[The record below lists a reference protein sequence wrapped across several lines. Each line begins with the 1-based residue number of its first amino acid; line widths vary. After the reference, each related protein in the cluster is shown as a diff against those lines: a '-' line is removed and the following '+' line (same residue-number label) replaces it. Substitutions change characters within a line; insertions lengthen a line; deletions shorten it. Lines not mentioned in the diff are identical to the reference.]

1 MWPGQQPPGGEQNPQ
16 DPHSLQNQQNQP
28 NPYQTP
34 GYQAPNPY
42 QTPGY
47 QAPNPYQGPGYQ
59 GHPGGQW
66 GQPGVPGAPQ
76 PPQGGK
82 DGKRGRN
89 TAIAIVAAVA
99 VIAAAVVT
107 GVLVLTG
114 DDKGEKG
121 EKTAGPGAAVSPSPE
136 PSTAE
141 PDEDE
146 DSGAERDDPTN
157 PRDGVA
163 PEKPEPVVPGWKVVT
178 NAKHHN
184 AFDVPA
190 DWKLGTETTIIGY
203 GQKDEDDP
211 FSGPQVA
218 FSAPAFYKEGWCKVG
233 NSKYTR
239 ATVGS
244 KGGQGSRN
252 TAEGAEIAAEN
263 FVYFA
268 YGEQKDTVKLTKAK
282 KFSNEHG
289 ITGHIASAT
298 ATGVKKENKCDSD
311 GRVVTVSWIDGSNDL
326 RIWLL
331 ITDAGVDDEVSQ
343 ETIDKMTGSLR
354 PYAERD

>member
-16 DPHSLQNQQNQP
+16 DPHHHQQQP

-47 QAPNPYQGPGYQ
+47 QAPNPYQAQ
-59 GHPGGQW
+59 PGGQW
-66 GQPGVPGAPQ
+66 GQPGVPQ
-76 PPQGGK
+76 PPQGG
-82 DGKRGRN
+82 GKGGRN
-89 TAIAIVAAVA
+89 AAIAIVAAVA

-107 GVLVLTG
+107 GVFVLTG
-114 DDKGEKG
+114 DDKGESA
-121 EKTAGPGAAVSPSPE
+121 EGPGSSASPSTGPSAQESSQE
-136 PSTAE
+136 PSESAGT
-141 PDEDE
+141 
-146 DSGAERDDPTN
+146 ERDDPTN
-157 PRDGVA
+157 PRDGLS
-163 PEKPEPVVPGWKVVT
+163 PEKPDPVVSGWKVVT

-190 DWKLGTETTIIGY
+190 DWEVGTEGTIIGY

-218 FSAPAFYKEGWCKVG
+218 FSAPAFHKEGWCKVG
-233 NSKYTR
+233 NSEYTR
-239 ATVGS
+239 AVVGS

-268 YGEQKDTVKLTKAK
+268 YGEQKDTVKLTKAR

-289 ITGHIASAT
+289 ITGHIATAT

-311 GRVVTVSWIDGSNDL
+311 GKVVTVSWIDGGNDL

-331 ITDAGVDDEVSQ
+331 VTDAGVEDEVSQ
-343 ETIDKMTGSLR
+343 SVIDKMTGSLR
-354 PYAERD
+354 PYAEED